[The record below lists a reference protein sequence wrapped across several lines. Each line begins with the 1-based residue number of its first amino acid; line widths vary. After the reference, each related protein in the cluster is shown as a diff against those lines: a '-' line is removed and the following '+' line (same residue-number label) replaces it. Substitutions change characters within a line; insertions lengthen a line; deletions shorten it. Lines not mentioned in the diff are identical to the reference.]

1 MARLATALL
10 VMLLAIPLRAGADAQ
25 INEWIGDYAMNH
37 DGFQGTLRIGDAR
50 VDCAAPAWCRLT
62 ASYIDS
68 NGTPLRA
75 TIRFM
80 DQAWQ
85 HMVLYIAFPNNMQ
98 RFDAYLMSWDKN
110 RIAGTTTWQG
120 RTFGFYAFKRTAADA
135 AAVLGGRRGRF
146 DLPVLVNGGGRGGA
160 AAPANK
166 RTVNAKGE
174 VETLMPDGSRRVSR
188 PGQCGWTIIFP
199 DGRTNTFT
207 CSQVPLATPS
217 VTDTTTGKWLEAHSS
232 SLLEIIRA
240 LLGNDQVSID
250 NYLQNN
256 EPSTMGVYD
265 RIRTRAAMIAAL
277 TVPL

>member
-10 VMLLAIPLRAGADAQ
+10 VMLLAVPLRAGADAQ

-50 VDCAAPAWCRLT
+50 VDCAAPAWCRLM

-68 NGTPLRA
+68 NGTTLRA

-160 AAPANK
+160 AASANR

-174 VETLMPDGSRRVSR
+174 VETVMPDGSRRVSR

-207 CSQVPLATPS
+207 CSQVPIAVPAIS
-217 VTDTTTGKWLEAHSS
+217 SDEVTLKWLDAHSN
-232 SLLEIIRA
+232 SLLDIIRT

-250 NYLQNN
+250 NYLRNN
-256 EPSTMGVYD
+256 EPPAIGIYD
-265 RIRTRAAMIAAL
+265 RIRTRVSMIAAL
-277 TVPL
+277 TSL